1 MKIPILAS
9 SYHSGNG
16 LESRLAQSGVYLELH
31 ELLDSVIGKLR
42 DVPTMSVIVDT
53 KEKNFILTQLSETQL
68 QH

>member
-1 MKIPILAS
+1 MKIPIFAS

-16 LESRLAQSGVYLELH
+16 LESRLSQSGVYLELH
-31 ELLDSVIGKLR
+31 ELLDSVMGKLR
-42 DVPTMSVIVDT
+42 DVPIISVIVDT